1 MNMIRFKLGRKLLA
15 GFCTILILMAVMII
29 ISLTQVGVLSGKVNA
44 IADTRMTQTQILYD
58 MIKNYDIMTRSA
70 ANIALTF
77 DEQMQVRQE
86 DAYRKSK
93 AAVMESVAS
102 LKKTLSTDKDREI
115 YGRIS
120 QAATVVWPQYDKAVQ
135 LARQNQNADASAIL
149 MNDILPL
156 EIKFLGALDELTAAV
171 QKISRDD
178 AKTAQRVAVIGTAAI
193 ILLGAIALLAGGVIA
208 FLIIRSIIG
217 PVSHAVTGLTETFEQ
232 IASASAQMAS
242 SSQQLASTASQQSA
256 SLEETSASL
265 EEMTSMTKQNADS
278 THHARALMEKNKK
291 IVEKLSEQIDMM
303 ANATIAVSKSSEET
317 GKIIKTIDEIAFQT
331 NLLALNAAVE
341 AARAGEAGA
350 GFAVVADEVRNLAM
364 RSALAAKDTTS
375 LIENTMTTVRKSR
388 DLTHETQAA
397 FKENVMIAG
406 QISNLIE
413 EIALASQE
421 QSRGID
427 QIRAAVTDMDKM
439 LQESATMSEEAAGTA
454 DMLSIQ
460 SEQTKKY
467 VDDLIDVVGISN
479 EQTERRLQIA

>member
-93 AAVMESVAS
+93 AAVMENVAS

-135 LARQNQNADASAIL
+135 LARQNQNADASSIL

-291 IVEKLSEQIDMM
+291 IVEKLSEQIDM
-303 ANATIAVSKSSEET
+303 
-317 GKIIKTIDEIAFQT
+317 
-331 NLLALNAAVE
+331 
-341 AARAGEAGA
+341 
-350 GFAVVADEVRNLAM
+350 
-364 RSALAAKDTTS
+364 
-375 LIENTMTTVRKSR
+375 
-388 DLTHETQAA
+388 
-397 FKENVMIAG
+397 
-406 QISNLIE
+406 
-413 EIALASQE
+413 
-421 QSRGID
+421 
-427 QIRAAVTDMDKM
+427 
-439 LQESATMSEEAAGTA
+439 
-454 DMLSIQ
+454 
-460 SEQTKKY
+460 
-467 VDDLIDVVGISN
+467 
-479 EQTERRLQIA
+479 